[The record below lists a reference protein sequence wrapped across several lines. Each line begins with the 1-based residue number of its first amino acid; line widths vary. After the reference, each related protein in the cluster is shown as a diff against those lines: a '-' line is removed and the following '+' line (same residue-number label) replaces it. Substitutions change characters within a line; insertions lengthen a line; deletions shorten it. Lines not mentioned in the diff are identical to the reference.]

1 MFSSAQSVLKKP
13 GSDPDDHEKS
23 NLPFSGKLLEHA
35 VSRQLQH
42 HLALVH
48 HHLAL
53 HKLLETFQSSLGA
66 RHRTETALVR
76 ATNDLLMNADSGA
89 ASTLILLD
97 LNAAFDTISHTVLLD
112 RIEKLLGLSDT
123 GLVQVPSH
131 RLLPVYSYWS

>member
-76 ATNDLLMNADSGA
+76 ATNDLFMSADSGT
-89 ASTLILLD
+89 ASILILLD
-97 LNAAFDTISHTVLLD
+97 LSAAFHKVLPSSEGKSIFVFFTMPCVCALGG
-112 RIEKLLGLSDT
+112 RNALYKLNE
-123 GLVQVPSH
+123 
-131 RLLPVYSYWS
+131 LL